1 MAWVRG
7 KKVALMA
14 MGRSLVCAVL
24 IVTAVI
30 AALLAATDQGHA
42 FGRDRW
48 RIFGPRTIVK
58 PVLPG
63 GHPLTA
69 DEITLQN
76 SGVRLR
82 GGARF
87 GVGLVGIAG
96 EIHDDQMALSGF
108 CEAAQRVMNTDE
120 ARIEGIAANVH
131 AYGPL
136 DDAEARS
143 RHDLNRAFI
152 GRTLT
157 SLARKIEVYR
167 AVLAQWPGP
176 RGGAAEASLDQI
188 RRMAL
193 GCVPDL
199 TLGLESYF
207 GRGGVP
213 YK

>member
-1 MAWVRG
+1 M
-7 KKVALMA
+7 
-14 MGRSLVCAVL
+14 
-24 IVTAVI
+24 
-30 AALLAATDQGHA
+30 
-42 FGRDRW
+42 
-48 RIFGPRTIVK
+48 
-58 PVLPG
+58 
-63 GHPLTA
+63 
-69 DEITLQN
+69 
-76 SGVRLR
+76 R

-87 GVGLVGIAG
+87 GVGLTGIAG

-131 AYGPL
+131 AYGPR
-136 DDAEARS
+136 DADARS

-167 AVLAQWPGP
+167 QVLTQWPGP
-176 RGGAAEASLDQI
+176 RGEAAQASLDQI

-207 GRGGVP
+207 GRDGAP